1 MLAYSLKLCMSL
13 MQNKQFR
20 NKVLRVLVKIY
31 MNLEKP
37 DFINVCQ
44 VNFSKSCLKIIRSYS
59 LDLFGVRSTCSVFC
73 SVKWNLFSWLCAFN
87 IYEIETNLKKRCK
100 DCIFGQFIEKE
111 ICSKAVWGHR
121 QLRQNVLG
129 LCREYQMVGSQ
140 LGVLFIPHKNISSAL
155 LFW

>member
-44 VNFSKSCLKIIRSYS
+44 VNFSEHCLKMSQKLLLLWMSNQIH
-59 LDLFGVRSTCSVFC
+59 LAVFH
-73 SVKWNLFSWLCAFN
+73 F
-87 IYEIETNLKKRCK
+87 
-100 DCIFGQFIEKE
+100 
-111 ICSKAVWGHR
+111 
-121 QLRQNVLG
+121 
-129 LCREYQMVGSQ
+129 
-140 LGVLFIPHKNISSAL
+140 
-155 LFW
+155 

>member
-44 VNFSKSCLKIIRSYS
+44 VNFSEHCLDESKDESKVVTLVDVKSNTSS
-59 LDLFGVRSTCSVFC
+59 SVSF
-73 SVKWNLFSWLCAFN
+73 L
-87 IYEIETNLKKRCK
+87 TN
-100 DCIFGQFIEKE
+100 
-111 ICSKAVWGHR
+111 
-121 QLRQNVLG
+121 
-129 LCREYQMVGSQ
+129 
-140 LGVLFIPHKNISSAL
+140 
-155 LFW
+155 

>member
-44 VNFSKSCLKIIRSYS
+44 VNFSK
-59 LDLFGVRSTCSVFC
+59 
-73 SVKWNLFSWLCAFN
+73 
-87 IYEIETNLKKRCK
+87 
-100 DCIFGQFIEKE
+100 
-111 ICSKAVWGHR
+111 
-121 QLRQNVLG
+121 
-129 LCREYQMVGSQ
+129 
-140 LGVLFIPHKNISSAL
+140 
-155 LFW
+155 

>member
-44 VNFSKSCLKIIRSYS
+44 VNFSKSCLKIIKSYS
-59 LDLFGVRSTCSVFC
+59 YLGMFGVTSTCSLSFVQL
-73 SVKWNLFSWLCAFN
+73 N
-87 IYEIETNLKKRCK
+87 EIS
-100 DCIFGQFIEKE
+100 FPGY
-111 ICSKAVWGHR
+111 
-121 QLRQNVLG
+121 VL
-129 LCREYQMVGSQ
+129 
-140 LGVLFIPHKNISSAL
+140 PT
-155 LFW
+155 

>member
-44 VNFSKSCLKIIRSYS
+44 VITLYYFTLNCWVMPHYLMCVPHHITIISCIYLSIDLYNSPVKISCVFMFCFTDLKKLKFSKLKSYFVIMYS
-59 LDLFGVRSTCSVFC
+59 LCSF
-73 SVKWNLFSWLCAFN
+73 FSF
-87 IYEIETNLKKRCK
+87 
-100 DCIFGQFIEKE
+100 
-111 ICSKAVWGHR
+111 
-121 QLRQNVLG
+121 
-129 LCREYQMVGSQ
+129 
-140 LGVLFIPHKNISSAL
+140 
-155 LFW
+155 

>member
-44 VNFSKSCLKIIRSYS
+44 VLILHDVI
-59 LDLFGVRSTCSVFC
+59 LLPITLFY
-73 SVKWNLFSWLCAFN
+73 A
-87 IYEIETNLKKRCK
+87 
-100 DCIFGQFIEKE
+100 
-111 ICSKAVWGHR
+111 A
-121 QLRQNVLG
+121 VLG
-129 LCREYQMVGSQ
+129 CDICITLHYVTLCTSNGIMRVSQ
-140 LGVLFIPHKNISSAL
+140 LIFTTACDN
-155 LFW
+155 

>member
-44 VNFSKSCLKIIRSYS
+44 VNLSECS
-59 LDLFGVRSTCSVFC
+59 LSINQ
-73 SVKWNLFSWLCAFN
+73 K
-87 IYEIETNLKKRCK
+87 
-100 DCIFGQFIEKE
+100 
-111 ICSKAVWGHR
+111 
-121 QLRQNVLG
+121 
-129 LCREYQMVGSQ
+129 
-140 LGVLFIPHKNISSAL
+140 L
-155 LFW
+155 LFFRCI

>member
-44 VNFSKSCLKIIRSYS
+44 VILSDAAVCKCL
-59 LDLFGVRSTCSVFC
+59 D
-73 SVKWNLFSWLCAFN
+73 
-87 IYEIETNLKKRCK
+87 
-100 DCIFGQFIEKE
+100 
-111 ICSKAVWGHR
+111 
-121 QLRQNVLG
+121 
-129 LCREYQMVGSQ
+129 
-140 LGVLFIPHKNISSAL
+140 
-155 LFW
+155 